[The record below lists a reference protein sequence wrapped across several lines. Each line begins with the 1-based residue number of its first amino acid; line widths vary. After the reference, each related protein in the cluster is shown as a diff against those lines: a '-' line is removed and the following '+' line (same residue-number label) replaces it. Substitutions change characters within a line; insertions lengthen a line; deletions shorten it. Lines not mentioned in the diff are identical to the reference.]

1 MPSIWKYFS
10 SPKAEEF
17 FLPTAEEL
25 QDDRMVDVLPEPEE
39 EPIPELPEEP
49 VVEEKE
55 PENPVSYAQLQA
67 ESILRDARREAAEIM
82 EKTRAEAEAQAEQI
96 REQARQEG
104 FEQGMAEGVARGM
117 DQAMEECTRM
127 QEAKAAELE
136 EQVEHFLS
144 RASDRIDGLLDSYL
158 DELRDLAISVA
169 EKVVCVSL
177 RSSEGVIGRM
187 IQNAIEKRKRR
198 EWAQIYIAECDVK
211 RITPIP
217 ASLASALSAL
227 SDRVRI
233 VPMADD
239 EAGTC
244 IIEMPDEIIDASAST
259 QIKNIRTMLN
269 KTPLPGVRN
278 TEI

>member
-1 MPSIWKYFS
+1 MD
-10 SPKAEEF
+10 E
-17 FLPTAEEL
+17 LP
-25 QDDRMVDVLPEPEE
+25 VPEE
-39 EPIPELPEEP
+39 AQAADIPEEP
-49 VVEEKE
+49 EVEEKE
-55 PENPVSYAQLQA
+55 PENPVSFAQLQA
-67 ESILRDARREAAEIM
+67 ESILQDARREAAEIM
-82 EKTRAEAEAQAEQI
+82 EKTLAEAQTQAEQI
-96 REQARQEG
+96 RERARQEG

-136 EQVEHFLS
+136 EEVDRFL
-144 RASDRIDGLLDSYL
+144 AKAADRIDGLLDSYME
-158 DELRDLAISVA
+158 ELRDLAISVA

-187 IQNAIEKRKRR
+187 IQNAIEKRKRK
-198 EWAQIYIAECDVK
+198 EWVQIYIAECDVK

-217 ASLASALSAL
+217 ATLASALSAL

-233 VPMADD
+233 IPMTED

-278 TEI
+278 TEN